1 MFNTDTLF
9 IWWAHHFASL
19 LKLIMFSKHSNNHIS
34 MFHIK
39 GVSFDPFFLT
49 RSWLL
54 EDSRSIKKNV
64 GGIVVTFS
72 MVKLISIYLDRNF

>member
-1 MFNTDTLF
+1 
-9 IWWAHHFASL
+9 
-19 LKLIMFSKHSNNHIS
+19 
-34 MFHIK
+34 
-39 GVSFDPFFLT
+39 
-49 RSWLL
+49 L